1 MVLVRQVARPDAAG
15 SAGCSSRCCWFGRL
29 LVPMVVCF
37 ALWSCFPMCRVAGC
51 VSRCCWFGR
60 LLSRRCL
67 ALRCGV
73 ASRWCFAPSLLAVTP
88 RWCLALHCG
97 AASRWCFAPFLL
109 AVASRWCHRLPR
121 RISTQR
127 LPRSGNLFR
136 TDFRFAPSLP
146 QRFAC
151 GSSHSRGEGT
161 EKVSEHSVITQRTI
175 YNYLVVCWIFC
186 IFK

>member
-1 MVLVRQVARPDAAG
+1 MVLVRQVARADAAG

-73 ASRWCFAPSLLAVTP
+73 
-88 RWCLALHCG
+88 
-97 AASRWCFAPFLL
+97 ASRWCFAPFLL